1 MILPSSFYKV
11 VFTEIS
17 HSDPLS
23 RYVLECAE
31 CGVIYRSR
39 QYWFGN
45 EDPVRTVVRT
55 ELRHAWPGV
64 SFLVF
69 MCNEPMFFFF
79 FENSRKT
86 VTLKKQTLSA
96 DKYLFI
102 LLNEISIF
110 EFNILTVFR
119 DKMRTKLIYK

>member
-1 MILPSSFYKV
+1 M

-17 HSDPLS
+17 NSHALS

-64 SFLVF
+64 SFLF
-69 MCNEPMFFFF
+69 
-79 FENSRKT
+79 
-86 VTLKKQTLSA
+86 
-96 DKYLFI
+96 YFI
-102 LLNEISIF
+102 LFFVQRTAFFREF
-110 EFNILTVFR
+110 EKNCDLGETDI
-119 DKMRTKLIYK
+119 DG